1 LSGLGLGAAVG
12 LAVIGFG
19 AIGWAAS
26 RPHTVVEF
34 APSKATVQRGKLPA
48 GLSGE
53 LGGAMKLSP
62 GASGRL
68 EIRGRG
74 ETLKLRFSGLDEG
87 TEQRLRN
94 VVLLR
99 KRELGKRPQ

>member
-1 LSGLGLGAAVG
+1 MSGLGLSAAVG

-26 RPHTVVEF
+26 RPHTVVEL
-34 APSKATVQRGKLPA
+34 APSKATVQRGKLPT
-48 GLSGE
+48 GLVGE
-53 LGGAMKLSP
+53 LRGAMKLSP

-74 ETLKLRFSGLDEG
+74 ETLKLSFSGLDEG

-99 KRELGKRPQ
+99 KRELGAK

>member
-1 LSGLGLGAAVG
+1 MSGLGLGAAVG

-26 RPHTVVEF
+26 RPHTVVKLTTTKVSVE
-34 APSKATVQRGKLPA
+34 RGRLPT

-53 LGGAMKLSP
+53 LRGAMKLSP

-68 EIRGRG
+68 DIRGGG
-74 ETLKLRFSGLDEG
+74 ETLKLSFSGLDEG

-99 KRELGKRPQ
+99 KRELGAK

>member
-1 LSGLGLGAAVG
+1 MSGLGIGAAAA
-12 LAVIGFG
+12 LAVAGFG

-34 APSKATVQRGKLPA
+34 AQDVAVVTRGKLPP
-48 GLSGE
+48 GLGEDLSGS
-53 LGGAMKLSP
+53 LRLSP
-62 GASGRL
+62 GVVGRL

-74 ETLKLRFSGLDEG
+74 DTLKLTMKGLDEG
-87 TEQRLRN
+87 TQQRVRN

-99 KRELGKRPQ
+99 KRELV

>member
-1 LSGLGLGAAVG
+1 MGATVV
-12 LAVIGFG
+12 LAIAGFG

-34 APSKATVQRGKLPA
+34 AKSRAQITHGHLPP
-48 GLSGE
+48 GLVNDLS
-53 LGGAMKLSP
+53 GAMKLSP
-62 GASGRL
+62 GSAGRL

-74 ETLKLRFSGLDEG
+74 ETLKLKMVGLDEG
-87 TEQRLRN
+87 TEQRIRN

-99 KRELGKRPQ
+99 KRELGETTT